1 MAHQLD
7 CGQGREALAKCL
19 TKFPGSS
26 LLIAD
31 QGWGQL
37 LAHGVGLD
45 FLTSL
50 GVVGV
55 VGIEDAGG
63 VSLGFDQAIVLCSRL
78 LLDPGVAADLRR
90 VFRSLRTAETRVIVV
105 TNVSEACHRDAD
117 PEKYAGGFEGIHG
130 HLVALPDDMS
140 GAFVDRV
147 LDVNYP
153 CMVFGKNAFAF
164 PSRSGASFLDFRR
177 GPQGG
182 EEDLQGKL
190 ALNAHLLSSVSKM
203 MDVQPEAFCVGPL
216 SERVGNVLA
225 FVPAHDSS
233 RNARAAFC
241 IVDRSLDTA
250 TSSQHSDYFIQQMF
264 CSVGI
269 DHVDGDAEGDHYGDD
284 GDTAVDELRPSLF
297 HPGDVGTSSG
307 YVEFLTSKSQ
317 REAAL
322 FVRKWLKES
331 IRQSSLKFT
340 GRLKPGAV
348 SAEDIEALCQVL
360 LDDPAARVRHASLI
374 QISSI
379 VCQCLRGGSAW
390 DELAKGEQIARLSA
404 EDGPD
409 SLSGLILDELD
420 ASRRGLIPVFDV
432 VRHLMMGSYWMK
444 MGCGGARSPGPT
456 DGRDHSADQFTA
468 PSVPLSGTYALP
480 TVMIPDAQRAAIAE
494 ALAAASCARRGQE
507 ELPWIP
513 EHASEDSDLLEFS
526 TIAVETVCSL
536 PAHPGVASMVD
547 DILHKRP
554 IPTMKHI
561 GTSIAGLLKSG
572 LGRIGLQHHS
582 PGEYETIVIFIL
594 GGISAAEMA
603 DIRAVVD
610 RSGTPARVVVGGS
623 SICAEPALTLRSVF
637 AE

>member
-1 MAHQLD
+1 MVQQLD
-7 CGQGREALAKCL
+7 GGQGREALAKCL

-45 FLTSL
+45 FLSSL

-55 VGIEDAGG
+55 VGMEAVGA

-78 LLDPGVAADLRR
+78 LLDPDVGADLGR
-90 VFRSLRTAETRVIVV
+90 VFRSLGTAATRVIVV

-117 PEKYAGGFEGIHG
+117 PEKYAGGLQDVHG
-130 HLVALPDDMS
+130 QLVALLDDVS
-140 GAFVDRV
+140 GAYVDSV
-147 LDVNYP
+147 LHVDYP
-153 CMVFGKNAFAF
+153 CMVFGKSAFAF
-164 PSRSGASFLDFRR
+164 PSQSGASFLDLGR
-177 GPQGG
+177 GPRGG
-182 EEDLQGKL
+182 EEEVLRGKV

-203 MDVQPEAFCVGPL
+203 MDVQAEAFCVGPL

-250 TSSQHSDYFIQQMF
+250 TSSKHSEYFLQQML

-269 DHVDGDAEGDHYGDD
+269 DDVDNDGDGS
-284 GDTAVDELRPSLF
+284 DTAVDELRPSLF

-307 YVEFLTSKSQ
+307 YIEFLTSKSQ

-348 SAEDIEALCQVL
+348 SADDLEALCQVL
-360 LDDPAARVRHASLI
+360 LDDPGARVRHASLI
-374 QISSI
+374 QIATI
-379 VCQCLRGGSAW
+379 VCRCLRGGSAW

-432 VRHLMMGSYWMK
+432 VRHLMMGAYWMK
-444 MGCGGARSPGPT
+444 MGAGGARSPGPS
-456 DGRDHSADQFTA
+456 DGRDHPADQFTA
-468 PSVPLSGTYALP
+468 PYAPSGAYSRP
-480 TVMIPDAQRAAIAE
+480 NVVIPDAQRADIAK
-494 ALAAASCARRGQE
+494 ALAAACCARRGQE

-513 EHASEDSDLLEFS
+513 EHAPEDSDLLEFS
-526 TIAVETVCSL
+526 RIAVETVCNL
-536 PAHPGVASMVD
+536 PAHPGVASMVE

-582 PGEYETIVIFIL
+582 PGEYETIVLFVL

-603 DIRAVVD
+603 DVRAVVD
-610 RSGTPARVVVGGS
+610 RSGTTAHVVVGGS

>member
-1 MAHQLD
+1 MAQQLD
-7 CGQGREALAKCL
+7 GGHGREALATCL
-19 TKFPGSS
+19 AKFPGSS

-31 QGWGQL
+31 PGWGQL

-45 FLTSL
+45 FLASL

-78 LLDPGVAADLRR
+78 LLDPDVAQDLGG
-90 VFRSLRTAETRVIVV
+90 VFRSLGTAETRVIVV
-105 TNVSEACHRDAD
+105 TNISEACHRDAD
-117 PEKYAGGFEGIHG
+117 PKRYAGGFQGVHGQLVTLLDEG
-130 HLVALPDDMS
+130 S

-147 LDVNYP
+147 LHVDYP

-164 PSRSGASFLDFRR
+164 PSRSGASFLDFRQ
-177 GPQGG
+177 GPEGCQGP
-182 EEDLQGKL
+182 EDLQGKV
-190 ALNAHLLSSVSKM
+190 AVNAHLLSSVSRM

-216 SERVGNVLA
+216 SERVGNMLA
-225 FVPAHDSS
+225 FVPAHESS

-250 TSSQHSDYFIQQMF
+250 TSSKHSDYFIQQML

-269 DHVDGDAEGDHYGDD
+269 DDVDGGDD
-284 GDTAVDELRPSLF
+284 GGDTRAVDELRPSLF

-348 SAEDIEALCQVL
+348 SAEDIEALCRVL

-379 VCQCLRGGSAW
+379 VCRCLRGGSAW
-390 DELAKGEQIARLSA
+390 DELAKAEQVARLSA

-444 MGCGGARSPGPT
+444 MAGAGGTRSPVPS
-456 DGRDHSADQFTA
+456 DGRDPFADPGSA
-468 PSVPLSGTYALP
+468 PSVPSSGTYTCP
-480 TVMIPDAQRAAIAE
+480 TLVIPEVQRSAIAE
-494 ALAAASCARRGQE
+494 ALAAASSARRGQE

-513 EHASEDSDLLEFS
+513 ERTPADSDLLEVS
-526 TIAVETVCSL
+526 RIAVDTVCNL
-536 PAHPGVASMVD
+536 PAHPGIAHMVD

-554 IPTMKHI
+554 IATMKHV

-582 PGEYETIVIFIL
+582 PGEYETIVLFVL
-594 GGISAAEMA
+594 GGISAAELA

-610 RSGTPARVVVGGS
+610 RSGTTGRVMVGGS

-637 AE
+637 SE